1 MCPILKYAMT
11 YLYFFLLNFW
21 WDFYFFFQMY
31 YSQFKSSMLFHDP
44 LNYYDMLLNPQKI
57 VQISQV
63 FPVSISSKT
72 IYFNALF
79 GKKLDI
85 FTCLIGAQNMCTSA
99 SVFNIDVISRRLK
112 PNIFSNF
119 VR

>member
-1 MCPILKYAMT
+1 MVCPILKYAMT

-44 LNYYDMLLNPQKI
+44 LNVLRYAFESIENCANFPSFSCFYLQKPFI
-57 VQISQV
+57 LMH
-63 FPVSISSKT
+63 F
-72 IYFNALF
+72 LE
-79 GKKLDI
+79 KKLDI

-99 SVFNIDVISRRLK
+99 SVFNIDVIS
-112 PNIFSNF
+112 
-119 VR
+119 